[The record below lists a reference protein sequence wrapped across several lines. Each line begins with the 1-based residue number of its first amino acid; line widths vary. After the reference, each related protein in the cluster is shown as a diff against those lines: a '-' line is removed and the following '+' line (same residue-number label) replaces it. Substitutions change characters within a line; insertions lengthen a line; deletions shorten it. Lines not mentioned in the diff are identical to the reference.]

1 MAVGF
6 RIFTNPE
13 RIDAEMIEAFRKL
26 PGSNV
31 ADCMGRMSGMHSEI
45 KRVSKDG
52 FKMAG
57 SAVTVK
63 VRPGD
68 NLMLHKALDMAEEGD
83 VIVVSNGGDRSHS
96 LMGEIMVRHAE
107 FRKLGGIVLDGPV
120 RDIDTIRTLEIPIYA
135 TGTTPAG
142 PYKEGPGEINV
153 NITCGGVSLNPG
165 DLVIGDDDG
174 VVVVPRED
182 LKEVLISAID
192 FNKKD
197 QSKISESTVGR
208 LNRAWVDKSL
218 AEKGCEYI
226 DIKTG
231 KQLVGE

>member
-1 MAVGF
+1 MAVGLRVF
-6 RIFTNPE
+6 MNPE
-13 RIDAEMIEAFRKL
+13 RVDAETIEAFREL

-45 KRVSKDG
+45 RRLSKNG
-52 FKMAG
+52 FKMVG
-57 SAVTVK
+57 SAITVK

-68 NLMLHKALDMAEEGD
+68 NLMLHKALDMAQEGD

-107 FRKLGGIVLDGPV
+107 FRKLGGIVLDGPI
-120 RDIDTIRTLEIPIYA
+120 RDIDTIRNLEIPIYA

-182 LKEVLISAID
+182 LEEVLKSSIE

-197 QSKISESTVGR
+197 QSKIVESMAGK
-208 LNRAWVDKSL
+208 LNRSWVDKSL

-226 DIKTG
+226 DLKAG
-231 KQLVGE
+231 RKLVSE

>member
-6 RIFTNPE
+6 RVFTNPD
-13 RIDAEMIEAFRKL
+13 RVDAETIEAFREL

-45 KRVSKDG
+45 RRVSKDG

-68 NLMLHKALDMAEEGD
+68 NLMLHKALDMAQEGD

-174 VVVVPRED
+174 VVVVPKED
-182 LKEVLISAID
+182 LEEVLRSSID
-192 FNKKD
+192 FMKKD
-197 QSKISESTVGR
+197 QSKIVEAKAGK
-208 LNRAWVDKSL
+208 LNRSWVDKSL

-226 DIKTG
+226 DLKAG
-231 KQLVGE
+231 RKLVSE

>member
-1 MAVGF
+1 MAVGL
-6 RIFTNPE
+6 RIFMNPE
-13 RIDAEMIEAFRKL
+13 KVDAETIEAFKAL

-45 KRVSKDG
+45 RRVSKNG
-52 FKMAG
+52 FKMVG

-68 NLMLHKALDMAEEGD
+68 NLMLHKALDLAEEGD

-120 RDIDTIRTLEIPIYA
+120 RDIDTIRELEIPIYA

-153 NITCGGVSLNPG
+153 NITCGGVSINPG

-174 VVVVPRED
+174 VVIVPRED
-182 LKEVLISAID
+182 LEEVLRSSIE

-197 QSKISESTVGR
+197 QSKIGEAKAGK
-208 LNRAWVDKSL
+208 LNRSWVDKSL
-218 AEKGCEYI
+218 AEKNCEFI
-226 DIKTG
+226 DLKAG
-231 KQLVGE
+231 R

>member
-6 RIFTNPE
+6 RVFTNPDKV
-13 RIDAEMIEAFRKL
+13 DAETIEAFREL

-45 KRVSKDG
+45 RRVSKDG

-68 NLMLHKALDMAEEGD
+68 NLMLHKALDMAQEGD

-174 VVVVPRED
+174 VVIVPRED
-182 LKEVLISAID
+182 LEEVLRSSID
-192 FNKKD
+192 FMKKD
-197 QSKISESTVGR
+197 QSKIVEAKAGK
-208 LNRAWVDKSL
+208 LNRSWVDKSL

-226 DIKTG
+226 DLKAG
-231 KQLVGE
+231 RKLVSE

>member
-1 MAVGF
+1 MAVGLRVF
-6 RIFTNPE
+6 MNPE
-13 RIDAEMIEAFRKL
+13 RVDAETIEAFREL

-45 KRVSKDG
+45 KRLSKNG
-52 FKMAG
+52 FKMVG
-57 SAVTVK
+57 SALTVK

-68 NLMLHKALDMAEEGD
+68 NLMLHKALDMAQEGD

-107 FRKLGGIVLDGPV
+107 FRKLGGIVLDGPI
-120 RDIDTIRTLEIPIYA
+120 RDIDTIRNLEIPIYA

-182 LKEVLISAID
+182 LEEVLKSSIE

-197 QSKISESTVGR
+197 QSKIVESMAGK
-208 LNRAWVDKSL
+208 LNRSWVDKSL

-226 DIKTG
+226 DLKAAR
-231 KQLVGE
+231 KLVNE

>member
-6 RIFTNPE
+6 RVFTNPD
-13 RIDAEMIEAFRKL
+13 RIDAEIIEAFRKL

-68 NLMLHKALDMAEEGD
+68 NLMLHKALDMAQEGD

-174 VVVVPRED
+174 VVIVPRGD
-182 LKEVLISAID
+182 LDEVLRSSID
-192 FNKKD
+192 FMKKD
-197 QSKISESTVGR
+197 QSKIVEAKAGK
-208 LNRAWVDKSL
+208 LNRSWVDKSL

-226 DIKTG
+226 DLKAG
-231 KQLVGE
+231 RKLVSE

>member
-1 MAVGF
+1 
-6 RIFTNPE
+6 
-13 RIDAEMIEAFRKL
+13 
-26 PGSNV
+26 
-31 ADCMGRMSGMHSEI
+31 MGRMSGMHSEI

-68 NLMLHKALDMAEEGD
+68 NLMLHKALDMAQEGD

-174 VVVVPRED
+174 VVIVPRGD
-182 LKEVLISAID
+182 LDEVLRSSID
-192 FNKKD
+192 FMKKD
-197 QSKISESTVGR
+197 QSKIVEAKAGK
-208 LNRAWVDKSL
+208 LNRSWVDKSL

-226 DIKTG
+226 DLKAG
-231 KQLVGE
+231 RKLVSE